1 MSYYLS
7 TIKDSPTGLW
17 KLDETSG
24 SVAYDIS
31 GCGNDGSYVGGIE
44 IAGMPIVSGGRHANK
59 INSSKSIQFVISKD
73 FSGTTGT
80 GGFATPS
87 TYDNDF
93 TLEAW
98 IHPKTLTAMT
108 PILADLDGVG
118 LYWDNGNAVFK
129 LEDERIDYSV
139 PNSNKV
145 IHIVGVYSVT
155 SMSLYVDGS
164 LVASKQISVSFTNPS
179 ITLSSGPTAAGE
191 YFLIDCPA
199 VYRYALSPNSILS
212 HYNNLF
218 LNTDEQIAAP
228 DLGEL
233 FRIAEKYQDIET
245 RYVYPAQI
253 AWESLI
259 YDNEA
264 LAYNSK
270 NNSIYLKTGFTSGE
284 FVEDLVLNITKEYV
298 SSKID
303 WVSSKG
309 VSVYVSEISE
319 SGPWQPCVNGS
330 SIPGFTQGSSFS
342 ATKVL
347 YFKIVFDSADASL
360 YIPELYS
367 LKIYF
372 HSEKKIFAHN
382 GGSLLSISQPTSG
395 STWDFDASNN
405 SYPIKSRNYDNGIR
419 PKSSAFFIDS
429 ANEIRNIEMILT
441 PKTLSSG
448 HLLFNKT
455 GSIETALSWAAGGVI
470 AKSNISN
477 IYINGQDASS
487 ATNISSYLYMDE
499 PNYILIKTS
508 SLISGPIWFN
518 GKQLLGVRSS
528 VLDDN
533 LYQNIALYSN
543 PDISHQEHYDLYVG
557 KPLSIGQGSSMSL
570 TEESVLTYSRDRVVF
585 QII

>member
-31 GCGNDGSYVGGIE
+31 GCGNNGSYVGGIE
-44 IAGMPIVSGGRHANK
+44 ISGMPIVSGGRHSNK
-59 INSSKSIQFVISKD
+59 IDSTKSIQFVISKD

-98 IHPKTLTAMT
+98 IHPKTLTSLT
-108 PILADLDGVG
+108 PLFADIDGIG
-118 LYWDNGNAVFK
+118 LYWQNGNVVFK
-129 LEDERIDYSV
+129 LESERLDYSV
-139 PNSNKV
+139 PNPNRV
-145 IHIVGVYSVT
+145 LHIVGVYSVN
-155 SMSLYVDGS
+155 SISLYVDGY
-164 LVASKQISVSFTNPS
+164 LVASKAISISFTNSS
-179 ITLSSGPTAAGE
+179 ITLSSGPSTAGE
-191 YFLIDCPA
+191 HFLIDCPA
-199 VYRYALSPNSILS
+199 VYRYALTADAILS

-218 LNTDEQIAAP
+218 LNADEQISVP

-233 FRIAEKYQDIET
+233 FRGAEKYQDIET
-245 RYVYPAQI
+245 RYVYPVQI
-253 AWESLI
+253 SWESLI

-264 LAYNSK
+264 LSYNSR
-270 NNSIYLKTGFTSGE
+270 NNSVKLSSGFSNGE
-284 FVEDLVLNITKEYV
+284 FVEDLVLNITKDYV

-303 WVSSKG
+303 WVASKG
-309 VSVYVSEISE
+309 VSVYVSETSAL
-319 SGPWQPCVNGS
+319 GPWRICSNGS
-330 SIPGFTQGSSFS
+330 SIPGFTQGSEFS
-342 ATKVL
+342 SQKIL
-347 YFKIVFDSADASL
+347 YFRIVFDSANPDL

-372 HSEKKIFAHN
+372 YSEKKMFAHN
-382 GGSLLSISQPTSG
+382 GGSNLSISQPTSG
-395 STWDFDASNN
+395 TTWDFDVSNN
-405 SYPIKSRNYDNGIR
+405 SYPIRTRNYDNGIR

-429 ANEIRNIEMILT
+429 VNDVRNIEMIFT

-448 HLLFNKT
+448 NLIFNKT
-455 GSIETALSWAAGGVI
+455 GATETSLSWVAGGAI
-470 AKSNISN
+470 SKSNISN
-477 IYINGQDASS
+477 IYINGQDISS
-487 ATNISSYLYMDE
+487 ATNISSYLYLDE

-508 SLISGPIWFN
+508 SVISGPIWFN
-518 GKQLLGVRSS
+518 GKQLLGVRSN

-543 PDISHQEHYDLYVG
+543 ASISHQEHYDLYIG
-557 KPLSIGQGSSMSL
+557 KTLSIGQGSSMEM
-570 TEESVLTYSRDRVVF
+570 TEESVSTYSRDRIVF
-585 QII
+585 QIL

>member
-98 IHPKTLTAMT
+98 IHPKTLTTMT

-155 SMSLYVDGS
+155 SMSLYVDGY

-245 RYVYPAQI
+245 RYVYPAQVS
-253 AWESLI
+253 WESLI

-303 WVSSKG
+303 WASSKG
-309 VSVYVSEISE
+309 VSVYVSETSE
-319 SGPWQPCVNGS
+319 SGPWQLCVNGS

-347 YFKIVFDSADASL
+347 YFKIVFNSSDASL

-395 STWDFDASNN
+395 DTWDFDASNN

-448 HLLFNKT
+448 HLIFNKT
-455 GSIETALSWAAGGVI
+455 GSVETALSWAAGGVI

-487 ATNISSYLYMDE
+487 ATNISSYLYIDE

-518 GKQLLGVRSS
+518 GKQLLGARSS